1 MTTRVVEVLS
11 TGPQLTVQDLGRRGL
26 AAWGIGRGGAADRGS
41 LRLANRLVG
50 NHEGAAAFELLLGGA
65 ALRFGT
71 GAVVA
76 ATGAVGPFTVDRA
89 PGRGHGPQW
98 VPPGATI
105 RFGTPPTGLRSYLAV
120 RGGLATEVLVGS
132 RSTDERSGIGR
143 SPKTGDI
150 VDLGSE
156 NESFPAVDSAAT
168 PRWPTGEVELRAIL
182 GPRDDW
188 FTDASLERF
197 AASTYAVEAASD
209 RVGVRLSG
217 PPLER
222 RTDAELR
229 SEPTIRGAIE
239 VPGDGLP
246 IVFGAD
252 HPTTCGYPV
261 VAVLDSDSADR
272 AAQCR
277 PGQPVRFVLSRPSV
291 RRWSTTNGADPR

>member
-1 MTTRVVEVLS
+1 MTTRVVEVVAA
-11 TGPQLTVQDLGRRGL
+11 GPQLTVQDLGRRGL
-26 AAWGIGRGGAADRGS
+26 AAWGIGQGGAADRGS

-50 NHEGAAAFELLLGGA
+50 NPEHAAAFELLLGGV
-65 ALRFGT
+65 ALRFGA

-76 ATGAVGPFTVDRA
+76 VTGAVGPFTVDRT

-98 VPPGATI
+98 VPPGATL
-105 RFGTPPTGLRSYLAV
+105 RFATPPTGLRSYLAV
-120 RGGLATEVLVGS
+120 RGGLATVVLAGS

-143 SPKTGDI
+143 SLRTGDV

-156 NESFPAVDSAAT
+156 MNTFPAVDSAPD
-168 PRWPTGEVELRAIL
+168 PRRPTGEVELHATL

-188 FTDASLERF
+188 FTAASLARF
-197 AASTYAVEAASD
+197 ATSTYAVESASD
-209 RVGVRLSG
+209 RVGLRLGG

-229 SEPTIRGAIE
+229 SEPTIRGAVE

-277 PGQPVRFVLSRPSV
+277 PGQPVRFVLSRPAV
-291 RRWSTTNGADPR
+291 RSWSRPAARR